1 MVRLIQFSK
10 VLTSPK
16 RQLLYSIRFLMACQ
30 LLFHLFSIS
39 VFTFFPDNIYC
50 FTIFTTALLVYVI
63 LYKIVNSFFI
73 FL

>member
-16 RQLLYSIRFLMACQ
+16 RQLLYSIRFLIACQ

-39 VFTFFPDNIYC
+39 VLQQP
-50 FTIFTTALLVYVI
+50 L
-63 LYKIVNSFFI
+63 
-73 FL
+73 